1 MNSASSDVV
10 EWRERDSAEECD
22 VNPGEIAV
30 GAGEVVELS
39 LLADPEDAVGHDAH
53 QENDEARGEFDQ
65 GAPEIVLGVDGFGG
79 GDAEV
84 EDEQG
89 HGDGEEAVAEGGEAF
104 DTLSG
109 NAVVEGVH
117 RKEFSGWW
125 ENYQELGAT
134 GRGRLKLG

>member
-1 MNSASSDVV
+1 M
-10 EWRERDSAEECD
+10 
-22 VNPGEIAV
+22 
-30 GAGEVVELS
+30 
-39 LLADPEDAVGHDAH
+39 
-53 QENDEARGEFDQ
+53 
-65 GAPEIVLGVDGFGG
+65 LGVNGG
-79 GDAEV
+79 GGGYAEV